1 MSCKEVG
8 VLQLTIT
15 LLSISARASDARNLS
30 GLRAN
35 FASLAG
41 AARSSGKEAR
51 GSSVG
56 DLGCP
61 WLAVPRGSRRS
72 HCPGI
77 RWRKEAPPAG
87 ARSVPALQ
95 RIERPPQQT
104 PVPGTMRRTG
114 SRGPRVPARERG
126 GLVAVRPGA
135 GPGSA

>member
-51 GSSVG
+51 GSSAG

-61 WLAVPRGSRRS
+61 WLARA
-72 HCPGI
+72 PGKQKI
-77 RWRKEAPPAG
+77 SLSWDPVAKGGPASG
-87 ARSVPALQ
+87 RALS
-95 RIERPPQQT
+95 PCF
-104 PVPGTMRRTG
+104 
-114 SRGPRVPARERG
+114 AKD
-126 GLVAVRPGA
+126 
-135 GPGSA
+135 